1 MITFLFSVTLLKDLA
16 SHLLSYS
23 LQLSTTSIIPF
34 LSSPHVWSPWS
45 RTHLHKQRCW
55 RCFDSPL
62 QIPEKVGRWRRWR
75 EKKSKPLS
83 WNEYYRTPIWGK
95 KVLRLVKGNFVHI
108 ISVESAGSR
117 QGSAES
123 KCFVK
128 ISAYLRP
135 IFSRGH
141 ESGRIVEGP
150 SWVLNESYVLLAH

>member
-1 MITFLFSVTLLKDLA
+1 M
-16 SHLLSYS
+16 
-23 LQLSTTSIIPF
+23 
-34 LSSPHVWSPWS
+34 
-45 RTHLHKQRCW
+45 
-55 RCFDSPL
+55 
-62 QIPEKVGRWRRWR
+62 
-75 EKKSKPLS
+75 
-83 WNEYYRTPIWGK
+83 
-95 KVLRLVKGNFVHI
+95 LRLVKGNFVHI